1 MWPAIAGPSTILAS
15 MVFHCAPSAAD
26 PCAVIRSTESEGTS
40 DGGICGAGGGGGGAA
55 GGGGVAAGACAD
67 AIVDIVTGIAASTAQ
82 ASRPRIAL
90 RIDFLPFA
98 DHERRQRTE
107 ALLWHNGR
115 HGTTDKPNQPGL
127 APRLIAAFVRPPI
140 IGKKNRLIVL
150 RTVEWVQNLDGFG
163 DRPVQMSWVVLS
175 TRLSALSIARFL
187 SSPRFR

>member
-1 MWPAIAGPSTILAS
+1 

-40 DGGICGAGGGGGGAA
+40 DGGICGAG

-115 HGTTDKPNQPGL
+115 HGTMSHQPVR
-127 APRLIAAFVRPPI
+127 APRL
-140 IGKKNRLIVL
+140 
-150 RTVEWVQNLDGFG
+150 
-163 DRPVQMSWVVLS
+163 
-175 TRLSALSIARFL
+175 
-187 SSPRFR
+187 